1 MKNLIL
7 ILTLCVMAK
16 VSFAEPT
23 NPNLNSDL
31 DFRFDSQYSESE
43 SERGVANAKPEIEV
57 DKGDPVPSM
66 DKKGNVRVISPLMKK
81 FLKKLMIVVFNTG
94 NTKFQEISYKLAIS

>member
-1 MKNLIL
+1 
-7 ILTLCVMAK
+7 MAK

-66 DKKGNVRVISPLMKK
+66 DKKGNVRVKDSERDIASDEE
-81 FLKKLMIVVFNTG
+81 VFEKVNDSG
-94 NTKFQEISYKLAIS
+94 VQYWKY

>member
-66 DKKGNVRVISPLMKK
+66 DKKGNVRVKDSERDIASDEE
-81 FLKKLMIVVFNTG
+81 VFEKVNDSG
-94 NTKFQEISYKLAIS
+94 VQYWKY

>member
-23 NPNLNSDL
+23 NPNLNADL
-31 DFRFDSQYSESE
+31 DFRFDSQYSETE
-43 SERGVANAKPEIEV
+43 SERGVANAKPEVEKV
-57 DKGDPVPSM
+57 DPAPSM
-66 DKKGNVRVISPLMKK
+66 DKKGNIRVKDSERDIASDEE
-81 FLKKLMIVVFNTG
+81 VFEKVNESG
-94 NTKFQEISYKLAIS
+94 VQYWKY

>member
-1 MKNLIL
+1 MSNGDTMKNLIL

-31 DFRFDSQYSESE
+31 DFRFDSQYSENE
-43 SERGVANAKPEIEV
+43 SDRGVANAEPEV
-57 DKGDPVPSM
+57 DKPTPSV
-66 DKKGNVRVISPLMKK
+66 DKKQNQ
-81 FLKKLMIVVFNTG
+81 KLDESEREIASDEEVFEKVNDSG
-94 NTKFQEISYKLAIS
+94 VQYWKY

>member
-23 NPNLNSDL
+23 NPNLNADL
-31 DFRFDSQYSESE
+31 DFRFDSQYSEPE
-43 SERGVANAKPEIEV
+43 SERGVANTKPEV
-57 DKGDPVPSM
+57 DKPIPSM
-66 DKKGNVRVISPLMKK
+66 DKKGNVRMKDSERD
-81 FLKKLMIVVFNTG
+81 IASDEEVFEKVNDSG
-94 NTKFQEISYKLAIS
+94 IQYWKY